1 MRLNAINPADNPM
14 EELLYCFGG
23 DGGGGDD
30 GGGDDRPTTSPAQRG
45 GLSSSA
51 GRDTSRDAE
60 RDRDIGS
67 IGGGG
72 RGDSDDD
79 GFDAFDASGDYVSQS
94 IASFQSP
101 SVGVMATPVQAA
113 IGGPFGTETRDE
125 SDGFIN
131 THGVYITNMPALSPP
146 EVPVGTGTVLAPTP
160 ANAPTATPA
169 AIAPT
174 VTPAAIAPTVAR
186 TPAPSLAPNLVNQ
199 PLTVGGAF
207 SMPYDSYQRSPQQMF
222 GYGGLTASPYSPNAI
237 SFAGGQAARSY
248 DPLGGES
255 LSVFD
260 MGRSP
265 QDYADRSFFDR
276 AAEAVGGRFG
286 APFQEQRAG
295 FFDPATGT
303 FRDVGGTSTLEKTS
317 ENPISDAFGNLIAGR
332 FGSTVDTATYAPLVG
347 GEEYQYSD
355 VGGLLGLLSDGPQ
368 MIPMSE
374 IEARAAEMS
383 GGDGGDGGSRQP
395 LIIPTEEEDEQTAGP
410 TEFPPFRQ
418 REYEYTPFTSN
429 FYTIPQRFRR
439 F

>member
-23 DGGGGDD
+23 DGGGDD
-30 GGGDDRPTTSPAQRG
+30 SGGDSIDDISADFDNMSDQLDAGETVTSGMSGGVGRG
-45 GLSSSA
+45 GSSNDNDGDGIPNSI
-51 GRDTSRDAE
+51 
-60 RDRDIGS
+60 DRTVGVDRSNFGMQ
-67 IGGGG
+67 G
-72 RGDSDDD
+72 
-79 GFDAFDASGDYVSQS
+79 ATGDYVSQS
-94 IASFQSP
+94 ISSFQSP
-101 SVGVMATPVQAA
+101 SVGVMATPMQAA
-113 IGGPFGTETRDE
+113 TGRA
-125 SDGFIN
+125 GF
-131 THGVYITNMPALSPP
+131 TAPSS
-146 EVPVGTGTVLAPTP
+146 PVGNGRSGSAS
-160 ANAPTATPA
+160 
-169 AIAPT
+169 IAPS
-174 VTPAAIAPTVAR
+174 I
-186 TPAPSLAPNLVNQ
+186 APNLVNQ
-199 PLTVGGAF
+199 PLSVGGAF

-317 ENPISDAFGNLIAGR
+317 ENPLGDLFGNYVGSM
-332 FGSTVDTATYAPLVG
+332 FGSTVDTATYAPLIG
-347 GEEYQYSD
+347 GEEFQYSD

-368 MIPMSE
+368 MVPMSE
-374 IEARAAEMS
+374 IEARAAEMG

-395 LIIPTEEEDEQTAGP
+395 LIIPTEEEDEQTSGP

>member
-30 GGGDDRPTTSPAQRG
+30 GGDEADGPAGSGLGPSDVSTTSG
-45 GLSSSA
+45 GNRS
-51 GRDTSRDAE
+51 
-60 RDRDIGS
+60 GS
-67 IGGGG
+67 FGGGG
-72 RGDSDDD
+72 DDDD
-79 GFDAFDASGDYVSQS
+79 GRDAFDASGDYVSQS

-101 SVGVMATPVQAA
+101 STGVMATPAMAASGRAGFSPSSAPAGGGGGDSRPAPAPVAQA
-113 IGGPFGTETRDE
+113 
-125 SDGFIN
+125 
-131 THGVYITNMPALSPP
+131 
-146 EVPVGTGTVLAPTP
+146 
-160 ANAPTATPA
+160 
-169 AIAPT
+169 
-174 VTPAAIAPTVAR
+174 
-186 TPAPSLAPNLVNQ
+186 PAPSIAPNLVNQ
-199 PLTVGGAF
+199 PLSVGGAF

-317 ENPISDAFGNLIAGR
+317 ENPLGDLFGNYVGGM
-332 FGSTVDTATYAPLVG
+332 FGSSIDTATYAPLIG

-368 MIPMSE
+368 MVPMSE
-374 IEARAAEMS
+374 IEARAAEMNER
-383 GGDGGDGGSRQP
+383 DGGDGGSRQP
-395 LIIPTEEEDEQTAGP
+395 LIIPTEEEDAQTGEP